1 MARAALAYSP
11 LVPNS
16 NLADASATAVATVAG
31 AGNGLQIPSVPTPPA
46 VVRSLPELTLLR
58 VSNASGGSGT
68 VTIKAGAQPLAIAS
82 GQGDLIVTVANSA
95 TQWLGPFES
104 GRFEQA
110 DGSMII
116 ESSVVM
122 TVTAFKI
129 PRNT

>member
-1 MARAALAYSP
+1 MARAALAYS
-11 LVPNS
+11 VTTPNA
-16 NLADASATAVATVAG
+16 NLADPAGTATVAG

-58 VSNASGGSGT
+58 VSNASGGTGT
-68 VTIKAGAQPLAIAS
+68 VTVKAGTQPLAIAS
-82 GQGDLIVTVANSA
+82 GQGDLVVSLATAT

-122 TVTAFKI
+122 TVTAFQFK
-129 PRNT
+129 RNT